1 MLFDFSRHRSPSFEH
16 AFSFLQECVHAFLL
30 VFGRKQEIE
39 ALAFHGQAFRQ
50 RRLESLEHRLL
61 GQANRKR
68 RLGGDLP
75 GDALRDLDRHLGRH
89 DLVDDAELVG
99 ALGAHR
105 GARQH
110 DLHRDVLAGGARPAL
125 GPASARDDAQVDLRL
140 AEARAV
146 AGDDQVTHQRHLAAA
161 AQRVAVDRRDQ
172 RLLDAGER
180 RPAARLIAQELVDP
194 YGRVA
199 DDLRIS
205 VTDRCNFRCI
215 YCMPAEGLK
224 WLAREDI
231 LRFEEIVRLARI
243 FVERYGVRTIR
254 ITGGEPLVRVKL
266 EELIGMINA
275 IDPTLDITMT
285 TNGVLLRQKAQALKD
300 AGLKR
305 INISL
310 DTLRMDTFK
319 DMARSEAFERVMDGI
334 TASRE
339 AGLWPIKL
347 NMVVMSGHNDDEVV
361 DFARLARSEGYE
373 VRFIEF
379 MPLDGDNI
387 WTNGQVVPSRR
398 IQEQIEDLFP
408 LEPVVDTRPGPATRY
423 RFADGAVGGVGF
435 ISSVSQAFCTTCN
448 RVRLTAEGG
457 LRTCLFSLHETPL
470 RDLMRSGVSDDHLGS
485 VIEAAI
491 WRKEEGHLINKPG
504 FIKPAKSM
512 SQIGG

>member
-1 MLFDFSRHRSPSFEH
+1 MSGFLNPASGAQRPVWSRSSWSTGPWSAMSPMSAPAAKTFGPPVRTTARMLSSASRRESSVVSSPMSAGLS
-16 AFSFLQECVHAFLL
+16 AFST
-30 VFGRKQEIE
+30 FGRLRVMVAIGWSTSTRMCSYGIRPII
-39 ALAFHGQAFRQ
+39 GQMS
-50 RRLESLEHRLL
+50 RRLWDS
-61 GQANRKR
+61 
-68 RLGGDLP
+68 
-75 GDALRDLDRHLGRH
+75 
-89 DLVDDAELVG
+89 
-99 ALGAHR
+99 
-105 GARQH
+105 
-110 DLHRDVLAGGARPAL
+110 
-125 GPASARDDAQVDLRL
+125 
-140 AEARAV
+140 
-146 AGDDQVTHQRHLAAA
+146 
-161 AQRVAVDRRDQ
+161 
-172 RLLDAGER
+172 
-180 RPAARLIAQELVDP
+180 

-224 WLAREDI
+224 WLKRDDI
-231 LRFEEIVRLARI
+231 LRYEEIVQLARI

-285 TNGVLLRQKAQALKD
+285 TNGVLLRQKARLLKE

-310 DTLRMDTFK
+310 DTLHDDRFK
-319 DMARSEAFERVMDGI
+319 EMARSDQFERVMDGI
-334 TASRE
+334 AAARE

-347 NMVVMSGHNDDEVV
+347 NMVVMKGRNDDEVV
-361 DFARLARSEGYE
+361 DFARLAHGEGYE

-387 WTNGQVVPSRR
+387 WTNEQVVPSLR
-398 IQEQIEDLFP
+398 IQEQIEDQFP
-408 LEPVVDTRPGPATRY
+408 LVPFADPRPGPATRY
-423 RFADGAVGGVGF
+423 TFADGAPGGIGF

-470 RDLMRSGVSDDHLGS
+470 RDLMRSGVSDEKLGS
-485 VIEAAI
+485 VIESAI